1 MTSFSIFL
9 TPVYLFYVLMSSF
22 FDGSLHDPLIYHRIT
37 GFPSWYMLLSYLM
50 IPATT
55 IFFFYKQR
63 PSRKTWIS
71 IIFALCLASLQ
82 SKSYKFLSESDE
94 LHQPKHFRSS
104 DLNKTLLYTLSNGK
118 ADFSFDTDSKPLIGD
133 CGASS
138 SATFCKDDFIPDTYR
153 VLSGVTI
160 SGIASGL
167 EAAGIGSVLYKISDD
182 NGTLL
187 DLQIDRVL
195 HLKQL
200 PQRLISPQQ
209 VLKQHYSPGD
219 GFFMYNTHSIL
230 KIGGHTKTISYDP
243 LTNLPIF
250 YTKSGVDKLYNLTH
264 DSDTTDN
271 LSKTQKELLHW
282 HRRLGHMD
290 FEKIKDLSRQGL
302 LPKELST
309 CKSPLCS
316 FCIQAK
322 QQCNSITSM
331 ATGGAIKSGNLK
343 PGSKI
348 SCDQYY
354 SREPG
359 FIANNNGLVLSKES
373 AKYGTLFVDHAS
385 DFIFHF
391 LQTSPDGSQT
401 VDAKHKFETFAKNCG
416 VDIRHYH
423 ADNKIFNNQ
432 LFKESCITA
441 QQTQSFCGVSAHH
454 QNGVAER
461 KIKSVINLARAML
474 FNAMIRWPDTI
485 HLSFW
490 PYAVHYATDILNN
503 TPKSSGFSPKEI
515 FTGIKGDRSLRHFHT
530 FGSPAFV
537 LHPTIANGKK
547 LPTWKPRSKPAVFLG
562 KSRQHASNVSLV
574 YDPSTHHISPQFYL
588 VHDDEFQTVSSSNN
602 NELPNDWKDILAI
615 SHYSDDE
622 HFTSPLQA
630 TIDDK
635 SISVNIRSP
644 SMNRPSSSNTN
655 DPNIS
660 TTVRFDDVTNITQTS
675 EGAPEGASEGASE
688 GVISNKVHPSA
699 SIINS
704 NDDSEDAGSI
714 AQGNAN
720 DTVTTRSGRNILRLK
735 RYLQTAVLG
744 LLSSKIGSP
753 ISSNSDSLHS
763 ISILKAQTDY
773 ENILNI
779 LPDGTNNK
787 FHPLAFMAS

>member
-1 MTSFSIFL
+1 M
-9 TPVYLFYVLMSSF
+9 
-22 FDGSLHDPLIYHRIT
+22 
-37 GFPSWYMLLSYLM
+37 
-50 IPATT
+50 
-55 IFFFYKQR
+55 
-63 PSRKTWIS
+63 
-71 IIFALCLASLQ
+71 
-82 SKSYKFLSESDE
+82 
-94 LHQPKHFRSS
+94 
-104 DLNKTLLYTLSNGK
+104 NNGK
-118 ADFSFDTDSKPLIGD
+118 AYSSFNTNSKPLIRD
-133 CGASS
+133 
-138 SATFCKDDFIPDTYR
+138 YR
-153 VLSGVTI
+153 VSLSVTFYKDNFILGTYKPLSCVTI

-309 CKSPLCS
+309 FKSPLCS

-322 QQCNSITSM
+322 QQRNSITSM

-432 LFKESCITA
+432 LFKESCIT
-441 QQTQSFCGVSAHH
+441 
-454 QNGVAER
+454 
-461 KIKSVINLARAML
+461 
-474 FNAMIRWPDTI
+474 
-485 HLSFW
+485 
-490 PYAVHYATDILNN
+490 
-503 TPKSSGFSPKEI
+503 
-515 FTGIKGDRSLRHFHT
+515 
-530 FGSPAFV
+530 
-537 LHPTIANGKK
+537 
-547 LPTWKPRSKPAVFLG
+547 
-562 KSRQHASNVSLV
+562 
-574 YDPSTHHISPQFYL
+574 
-588 VHDDEFQTVSSSNN
+588 
-602 NELPNDWKDILAI
+602 
-615 SHYSDDE
+615 
-622 HFTSPLQA
+622 
-630 TIDDK
+630 
-635 SISVNIRSP
+635 
-644 SMNRPSSSNTN
+644 
-655 DPNIS
+655 
-660 TTVRFDDVTNITQTS
+660 
-675 EGAPEGASEGASE
+675 
-688 GVISNKVHPSA
+688 PSA
-699 SIINS
+699 LIINS
-704 NDDSEDAGSI
+704 NDDLEDAGSI
-714 AQGNAN
+714 AQGNTN

-787 FHPLAFMAS
+787 FHPLMFIASQANTDVLYYHQAMKADDAKFFKNAMEVEIKSFKEEKIFKLILKTDKPDDKSLIPFV